1 MLEEIIYKLGQSIL
15 ALLILIIQTNNNL
28 KIIQDILHVNINYEE
43 ASNETAN
50 IDNNF
55 AKITGLKSLNSNQ
68 IKVINTYF
76 MVKEIITAE
85 AKELMEN
92 DKGEIYIFK
101 PKSDHPDEQ
110 KESNTARQRFAEQPN
125 EQPDTI
131 GIPDLESEESAEQKK
146 MNQNKV

>member
-1 MLEEIIYKLGQSIL
+1 
-15 ALLILIIQTNNNL
+15 
-28 KIIQDILHVNINYEE
+28 
-43 ASNETAN
+43 
-50 IDNNF
+50 
-55 AKITGLKSLNSNQ
+55 
-68 IKVINTYF
+68 

-125 EQPDTI
+125 EQPDTTDMS
-131 GIPDLESEESAEQKK
+131 DLESEESAAQGKEQKAK
-146 MNQNKV
+146 GLKILTPTKCLIDYQFL